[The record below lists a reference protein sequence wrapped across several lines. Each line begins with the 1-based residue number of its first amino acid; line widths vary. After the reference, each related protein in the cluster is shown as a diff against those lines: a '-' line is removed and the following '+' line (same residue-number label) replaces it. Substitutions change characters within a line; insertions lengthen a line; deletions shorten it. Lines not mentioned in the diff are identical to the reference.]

1 MGTEF
6 PASRTDASA
15 PWRVVVLDDEPPALI
30 ALRAALQSAPDFTVV
45 AESHDPLS
53 ALTVVRAAAPDV
65 LFVDMQM
72 PGMTGIEFV
81 RQLGADVPLV
91 VFVTAYDQYA
101 VHAFEA
107 EAVDYVL
114 KPIDPERFRLTLDR
128 LRRRLRD
135 GDTVAQLAPLRGVLE
150 RLERAAPAPSSS
162 SAPTKFLVRRPGRV
176 TFVDVAQIDRVESDN
191 NDVRLFIG
199 REQLQS
205 RETLSSIEQRLP
217 ADGFVRVHRSC
228 IVNLARVRHVEP
240 YFHGDLVLVLQDGS
254 KITTGRSYRDRVR
267 RVLGLD

>member
-1 MGTEF
+1 MNIT
-6 PASRTDASA
+6 SLI
-15 PWRVVVLDDEPPALI
+15 VDDEQLARELLREYIEQTPELSVIGEAAKGKDAVELI
-30 ALRAALQSAPDFTVV
+30 DTLKPDLIF
-45 AESHDPLS
+45 L
-53 ALTVVRAAAPDV
+53 DV
-65 LFVDMQM
+65 QM
-72 PGMTGIEFV
+72 PGMTGFDVLDEIEHDPFV
-81 RQLGADVPLV
+81 I
-91 VFVTAYDQYA
+91 FTTAYDQYA

-240 YFHGDLVLVLQDGS
+240 YFHGDLVLVLQDGT